1 MENSYFLLVSS
12 VIVCIFGRVLLS
24 SIKAEAITIHR
35 DIPSHMDGFT
45 HVACTHSPD
54 ATVLRS
60 LASLVHSACLKHALQ
75 PQSRCIRN
83 PTRPCWRRPSWD
95 AQEGPPSMLMQQA
108 NCRLAARSFIPSH
121 LIRKLERDG
130 CRQLRKF
137 SAYKTLNR
145 GFSTA
150 RPFGQQNRRYVWSEG
165 SGFGSC
171 YAIPLVTG
179 LTRSSD
185 KNQKIPQFLLPPL
198 FTAVRAGDKHKAQSI
213 IALWKKPGVQRMGWV
228 DDRQPS
234 GREQQLIRD
243 STNEANEPRTIGDN
257 SGSQAD
263 GTSPGSEKAEL
274 TAQRG
279 SDGLAPQG
287 EGMVIMTGT
296 CASHLDSLAEAV
308 IAAMWEDHMRKLLG
322 RDGRGYSGWVVL
334 AFMDLEIHIMTPI
347 MRERYALEEL
357 YGLCPRIDISD
368 CIRVDSMESF
378 DLYREG
384 FRTFGSTDCP
394 FSPEGI

>member
-1 MENSYFLLVSS
+1 MENSYFLLLSS

-24 SIKAEAITIHR
+24 CIKAESITIHR
-35 DIPSHMDGFT
+35 VIPSHLEGST

-54 ATVLRS
+54 AIVLRS
-60 LASLVHSACLKHALQ
+60 LATLVHSACLKHSLRPQ
-75 PQSRCIRN
+75 PRCIRN
-83 PTRPCWRRPSWD
+83 PARRYWRRPSWGE
-95 AQEGPPSMLMQQA
+95 QEVPPSMSMQQA
-108 NCRLAARSFIPSH
+108 NCRLAARSFITSR
-121 LIRKLERDG
+121 LIRKLERDS

-137 SAYKTLNR
+137 AACKTLNS
-145 GFSTA
+145 GLSTT
-150 RPFGQQNRRYVWSEG
+150 RPLGQQSRPHVWFKG

-179 LTRSSD
+179 LTRSSE
-185 KNQKIPQFLLPPL
+185 KNQNIPQFLLPPL

-213 IALWKKPGVQRMGWV
+213 IALWKKPGVPRLGWV

-243 STNEANEPRTIGDN
+243 STNETNEPRTTGDN
-257 SGSQAD
+257 AASQTD
-263 GTSPGSEKAEL
+263 ETSPGFKNAEL
-274 TAQRG
+274 RTQRG
-279 SDGLAPQG
+279 SNGLAPQG

-334 AFMDLEIHIMTPI
+334 AFMDLEIHIMTPV

-368 CIRVDSMESF
+368 CIRVDGLESF

-384 FRTFGSTDCP
+384 FRTLGSPECP